1 MPGPG
6 GPPNPDRSAAEA
18 GEQPVQLRLAPGDAL
33 QQLLGQ
39 DGQQRVR
46 VVRQQHQQLAHGAL
60 RELGPRRRDPG
71 QLLMLLPDDP
81 DALLNILAEQL
92 LESVAGRQAELDRL
106 LGVG

>member
-1 MPGPG
+1 VAWL
-6 GPPNPDRSAAEA
+6 RQRLEWLTA
-18 GEQPVQLRLAPGDAL
+18 RLA
-33 QQLLGQ
+33 
-39 DGQQRVR
+39 RVAATR
-46 VVRQQHQQLAHGAL
+46 AELA
-60 RELGPRRRDPG
+60 ESPMG